1 VLSAFRNCR
10 LELGKLFALLPETLA
25 PTNPGHGHGMD
36 LNKVLHK
43 LAHHI
48 ALDTASTSATDGAAA
63 AAGEVATAT
72 ATAVAGG
79 KTPQQIAARNA
90 VETSCAWVQFACHL
104 PLRVAMVALPAS
116 GAASSGSGPPQGLAG
131 LLDVVVVGTGHSEAE
146 LAGICAE
153 TAFLAVQTAAS
164 DRRLPPGISGAAA
177 VPMATDAIAVVLA
190 ALTAQRSHPSFH
202 VRQVHTTPSI
212 LPPSSD
218 PCWCCRS
225 FSTHRSLS
233 HHARGR
239 PRCSPPR
246 R

>member
-1 VLSAFRNCR
+1 LFSCNRSEVLSAFRNCR

-25 PTNPGHGHGMD
+25 PTSHGNGHGMD

-48 ALDTASTSATDGAAA
+48 ALDTASTSATVDGAAAA
-63 AAGEVATAT
+63 AAGEVATATAT

-104 PLRVAMVALPAS
+104 PLRVTMAALPAS
-116 GAASSGSGPPQGLAG
+116 GAAAAASSSSGLPQGLAG

-177 VPMATDAIAVVLA
+177 APTATDAIAVVLA
-190 ALTAQRSHPSFH
+190 ALTAQRAHPSFH
-202 VRQVHTTPSI
+202 VRQVHTT
-212 LPPSSD
+212 
-218 PCWCCRS
+218 
-225 FSTHRSLS
+225 HR
-233 HHARGR
+233 
-239 PRCSPPR
+239 
-246 R
+246 